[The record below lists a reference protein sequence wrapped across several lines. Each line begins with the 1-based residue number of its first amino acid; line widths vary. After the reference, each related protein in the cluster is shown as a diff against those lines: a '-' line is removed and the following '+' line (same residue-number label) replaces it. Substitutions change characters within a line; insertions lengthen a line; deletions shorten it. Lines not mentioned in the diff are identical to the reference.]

1 MLDSKIVNEVTRTF
15 LRRFDRVKSEQK
27 QKPPK
32 ANDEVDI
39 AINTVD
45 IYLREEL
52 PSINS
57 NRITFDVENI
67 ISQAIIENV
76 DCKPCVM
83 FSE

>member
-1 MLDSKIVNEVTRTF
+1 MLDNKIVNEITRTF

-27 QKPPK
+27 QKPLK
-32 ANDEVDI
+32 AHDEVDI
-39 AINTVD
+39 TINTVD
-45 IYLREEL
+45 IYLSEEL

-57 NRITFDVENI
+57 NRITFDVANI

-83 FSE
+83 FNE